1 MKTIVKPLAQA
12 FVKRLT
18 APGKRLLPMLF
29 ACLLLLITLCNPA
42 MNFPRNTYDFV
53 FVLDITG
60 SMNVADAG
68 PAGARQ
74 RRLAFGKQLVR
85 KALEELPCGSTAGL
99 GVFTEHRTFLLFAP
113 VEICDNHLVISTMI
127 DEIDWRMAWAELSEV
142 AKGLYSG
149 IETVTTLAA
158 LAEEGGARGETHLVF
173 MTDGHEAPP
182 VHPALRPKFRGQAG
196 AAGGLIAGIGGS
208 EPVPTPHLDEDDQV
222 VGYWAQDEVMQV
234 DRYSV
239 GRPSTQGNEAMAGID
254 SSDVQDRIAR
264 GSEHLSSLRERY
276 LQQLAA
282 ETGLDYLRATTDEA
296 FARALLDP
304 RYARQQ
310 SVVTNVAWLPA
321 ALCLLCLMSI
331 FGSQLLRT
339 RAITGEQPDRWLPR
353 PLRGGA
359 APRRPVQPR

>member
-1 MKTIVKPLAQA
+1 MKTIVKTLAQA
-12 FVKRLT
+12 FVKRLS
-18 APGKRLLPMLF
+18 APGKRLLLMLF
-29 ACLLLLITLCNPA
+29 ACLLLLVTLANPA
-42 MNFPRNTYDFV
+42 LNLPRNTYDFI

-68 PAGARQ
+68 PTGARQ
-74 RRLAFGKQLVR
+74 RRLAFGKQLIR
-85 KALEELPCGSTAGL
+85 KALEELPCGSRAGL
-99 GVFTEHRTFLLFAP
+99 AVFTEHRTFLLFAP
-113 VEICDNHLVISTMI
+113 VEICENHLVISTMI
-127 DEIDWRMAWAELSEV
+127 DAIDWRMAWAALSEV

-158 LAEEGGARGETHLVF
+158 MAGEGGAAGDTHLVF

-182 VHPALRPKFRGQAG
+182 VHPALRPKFRGQASDV
-196 AAGGLIAGIGGS
+196 GGLIAGIGGS
-208 EPVPTPHLDEDDQV
+208 KPVPIPHLDEDDQV

-239 GRPSTQGNEAMAGID
+239 GRPSTQGGEAMAGID
-254 SSDVQDRIAR
+254 SSDVAERIAR
-264 GSEHLSSLRERY
+264 GAEHLSSLHESY

-282 ETGLDYLRATTDEA
+282 ETGLDYLRTTTDEA

-304 RYARQQ
+304 RYAERQ
-310 SVVTNVAWLPA
+310 SVVTNVAWIPA
-321 ALCLLCLMSI
+321 ALCLLCLEYI

-339 RAITGEQPDRWLPR
+339 RAVTGEQPGRRLPH

-359 APRRPVQPR
+359 APRRPVQHR